1 MEPAIF
7 PCLLLP
13 RAKEQD
19 ISADWQL
26 AVPEKQYSEQL
37 PQLQD
42 WQTLPE
48 LKHFSGMG
56 VYEKTITL
64 SEEDLKHPDII
75 LKLGQVSVCAR
86 VYVNGQCAGD
96 IIKYPYEISIG
107 SFLKVGENN
116 IRIEVV
122 NLLINRY
129 IDPNFNV
136 PLYEDTVMEGWPY
149 FSAAINV
156 TRNRRLGNW
165 REKDM
170 IKEPLPSGISGGAWL
185 QFMER

>member
-1 MEPAIF
+1 
-7 PCLLLP
+7 
-13 RAKEQD
+13 
-19 ISADWQL
+19 
-26 AVPEKQYSEQL
+26 
-37 PQLQD
+37 
-42 WQTLPE
+42 
-48 LKHFSGMG
+48 MG

-64 SEEDLKHPDII
+64 SAEDLKHPDII

>member
-1 MEPAIF
+1 MPK
-7 PCLLLP
+7 L
-13 RAKEQD
+13 QN
-19 ISADWQL
+19 WQ
-26 AVPEKQYSEQL
+26 EI
-37 PQLQD
+37 
-42 WQTLPE
+42 PE
-48 LKHFSGMG
+48 LTYYCGDG
-56 VYEKTITL
+56 VYEKQIEMTAGELENKEIWL
-64 SEEDLKHPDII
+64 QLE
-75 LKLGQVSVCAR
+75 QVSVCAR

-107 SFLKVGENN
+107 RFLKVGENN